1 MEPVKLSTTQSRSL
15 ETSFSVILPVHCRH
29 FWDITFYPY
38 SAQDFIYS
46 IHLCGSLKTC
56 QHQLA
61 EAPPPATAT
70 TTTTTDTSRRLQH
83 FNHPPG
89 TLPQL
94 LIQEYI
100 EQIHWITSMLGSS
113 FTMSPL
119 VGYLNISIYCDI
131 QCRTLTTCQH
141 FSLSYRVAARRLTP
155 LQHLHISTPQYL

>member
-61 EAPPPATAT
+61 EAPPPPATAT
-70 TTTTTDTSRRLQH
+70 TTTTTNTFHRLLLQPSTR
-83 FNHPPG
+83 NTATTVDPG
-89 TLPQL
+89 
-94 LIQEYI
+94 
-100 EQIHWITSMLGSS
+100 
-113 FTMSPL
+113 
-119 VGYLNISIYCDI
+119 IYCTNSLDYFHMLQLYSFVQESLAI
-131 QCRTLTTCQH
+131 HYLCTLMIRFPFRRETVYFLLLLVT
-141 FSLSYRVAARRLTP
+141 AA
-155 LQHLHISTPQYL
+155 